1 MGSTPSTIGIHFD
14 GTPPFVAGQQITGT
28 VTLNNKLDNS
38 IKCKRIYAEFV
49 GKVIHTTK
57 QYYAHA
63 YHHTTHREP
72 FFQQLINLE
81 EKEVRRFIFNIT
93 TTYRANL
100 KLIEIF

>member
-1 MGSTPSTIGIHFD
+1 MGSAPSAISIHFD
-14 GTPPFVAGQQITGT
+14 GRQPFVAGQHVTGT
-28 VTLNNKLDNS
+28 VTLSNKLDKS

-63 YHHTTHREP
+63 YHYTTHHEP

-93 TTYRANL
+93 TSFQLSWFHRS
-100 KLIEIF
+100 K